1 MAKHTAHH
9 HKTQVRHPRAVRHPA
24 KAVAVKKAAAAKAT
38 AQSVAVLPEPE
49 PRVIEV
55 MELEFV
61 DPDIMLDEEETAV
74 TSFDDEDF

>member
-1 MAKHTAHH
+1 MRKHAGQH
-9 HKTQVRHPRAVRHPA
+9 HKTEVRHPRPAPRHPA
-24 KAVAVKKAAAAKAT
+24 KAIAVKKAAAAKA
-38 AQSVAVLPEPE
+38 APVAVMSIPG

-61 DPDIMLDEEETAV
+61 DPDIMLDEEAAV